1 MAFKKKIPGDSNT
14 TGDITLG
21 DAASDVISITGTIAG
36 QDALRFEGAT
46 ANNFETT
53 LRIVDPTADRIINLP
68 NAAGTICV
76 SGSSTTVQGN
86 LDLSV
91 NASGAMSGSAEGLA
105 TTDSPTF
112 AGLTVSTTNNLTVRS
127 ITAGAAATTGTITGT
142 WGLSAGSTLTATYAD
157 LAEKYTTDLEYD
169 YGTVLVFGG
178 EEELTTTDKQADH
191 RVAGVVSKDPAYI
204 MNGSLKSKHTVF
216 LALQGRVLCKV
227 IGRVKPGDIL
237 VTSSTP
243 GYATVDNS
251 PKTGTIIGKAINSKK
266 TESAGYV
273 EIFCGKS

>member
-1 MAFKKKIPGDSNT
+1 MAFIKKIPGDSNT

-21 DAASDVISITGTIAG
+21 DAAADVITIAGTISG

-46 ANNFETT
+46 ANGFETT
-53 LRIVDPTADRIINLP
+53 LRIVDPTADRVISVP
-68 NAAGTICV
+68 NAGGTICV
-76 SGSSTTVQGN
+76 SGSSTSVQGN

-91 NASGAMSGSAEGLA
+91 NASGSMSGSAEGLA
-105 TTDSPTF
+105 TGDSPTF
-112 AGLTVSTTNNLTVRS
+112 AALSITTTGDLTVRS

-157 LAEKYTTDLEYD
+157 LAEKYSTDKEYD

-178 EEELTTTDKQADH
+178 DEELTTTNFQADH
-191 RVAGVVSKDPAYI
+191 RVAGVVSKNPAYI
-204 MNGSLKSKHTVF
+204 MNGELKSKHVTF
-216 LALQGRVLCKV
+216 LALQGRVPCKV
-227 IGRVKPGDIL
+227 IGRVRKGDIL

-251 PKTGTIIGKAINSKK
+251 PKAGTVIGKAIASKD